1 MGRIRKHNSLKSYKL
16 HFYGTYIFIAK
27 RNNNNNFSLELLEMT
42 FYITKNVIGTNI
54 ILTNRVE

>member
-1 MGRIRKHNSLKSYKL
+1 MVHR
-16 HFYGTYIFIAK
+16 YIFIAK